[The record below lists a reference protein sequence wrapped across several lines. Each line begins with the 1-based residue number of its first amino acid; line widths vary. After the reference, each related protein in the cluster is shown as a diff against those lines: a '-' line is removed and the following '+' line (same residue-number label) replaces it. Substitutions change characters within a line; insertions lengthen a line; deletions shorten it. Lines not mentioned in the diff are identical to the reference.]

1 MDKQSLRQ
9 TMRRQNRALTCEERQ
24 TASARIFSQVEQHE
38 AFAAARCI
46 ACYCALGD
54 EPESLPALQRWSQ
67 SGRRVVVPRVEGD
80 EMQFYDW
87 SPATQC
93 AGAFGIDEPTA
104 EARWCAP
111 SEIDLMVVPG
121 VAFTRDGM
129 RLGRGKG
136 YYDRYLSQPDFRAK
150 TIGIG
155 YRHQLLDVLPVEA
168 HDAPLDV
175 VVVG

>member
-24 TASARIFSQVEQHE
+24 PASARIFSQVEQHE

-87 SPATQC
+87 SPSTQRI
-93 AGAFGIDEPTA
+93 GSFGIDEPTH

-136 YYDRYLSQPDFRAK
+136 YYDRYLSQPEFRAR
-150 TIGIG
+150 TIGVG
-155 YRHQLLDVLPVEA
+155 YRHQLLEELPMEP
-168 HDAPLDV
+168 HDKMLDWV
-175 VVVG
+175 IVG